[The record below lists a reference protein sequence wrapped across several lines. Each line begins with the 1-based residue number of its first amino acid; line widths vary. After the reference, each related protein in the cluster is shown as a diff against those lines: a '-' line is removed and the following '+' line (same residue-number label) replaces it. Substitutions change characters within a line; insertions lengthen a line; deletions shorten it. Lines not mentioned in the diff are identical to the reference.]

1 MQTAVSKRGRVR
13 KLPHHATHIVSPM
26 ILSLMMSGLVS
37 AAATYSAVG
46 FAPDLGA
53 RTLGAWMITY
63 PIAFPAAIVAVPIV
77 RRIVSLIVE
86 APPAKREA

>member
-1 MQTAVSKRGRVR
+1 MQTAVSNQGRFR

-26 ILSLMMSGLVS
+26 ILSLLMSGLVS
-37 AAATYSAVG
+37 AAATFGAVG

-53 RTLGAWMITY
+53 RALGAWMLTY
-63 PIAFPAAIVAVPIV
+63 PIAFPAAIIAAPIV

-86 APPAKREA
+86 APPASRK

>member
-37 AAATYSAVG
+37 AAATFSAVG

-53 RTLGAWMITY
+53 RALGAWMLTY
-63 PIAFPAAIVAVPIV
+63 PIAFPAAIVAVPLV

-86 APPAKREA
+86 APPAKR